1 MILKKLKLWW
11 RKWGFD
17 PQYYLERYAEVREAK
32 LDPWF
37 HYVNYGRKNGYYR
50 SAAAEKKGRSCS
62 KWVNGADMA
71 VISDSSLFDS
81 EWYCREYK
89 LASTAPRRAAEDY
102 IQNWKAGNRN
112 PSEKFSNEEYLL
124 LNPDVAQINVC
135 PLLHYERYGKKEK
148 RPFRLEHLKDFEF
161 PEGTEEINE
170 CFTVRQ
176 STGKKRVGVFASF
189 SKNGR
194 ISRNDISLL
203 SGLREICDYIIYVA
217 DSPLFRDEINRLREY
232 CECCI
237 CTRHQEYDFGSYKL
251 GIRYLRD
258 NNIVNEADTL
268 VILNNSCYGPIYPF
282 SLVAKRMESAG
293 VDFYGLSTSHFPEKH
308 IQSFMYFFNHRV
320 FASSE
325 FNSFFESVKK
335 ELTPSHVIMNYEVKL
350 TGVLERAGF
359 TYETFIQKDWACE
372 IGRSPV
378 PTDSSV
384 ELIQNYSYPLAK
396 VKMIKG
402 AVGADAE
409 KLKSIIE
416 KVNPYLYAVILE
428 DLKS

>member
-1 MILKKLKLWW
+1 MIIRKLKLWW
-11 RKWGFD
+11 RRRKFD
-17 PQYYLERYAEVREAK
+17 PLFYLERYAEVREAK

-37 HYVNYGRKNGYYR
+37 HYVNYGRKNGYFC
-50 SAAAEKKGRSCS
+50 SAEDEKKGRSCS
-62 KWVNGADMA
+62 SRVNAADIA
-71 VISDSSLFDS
+71 VVSGSSLFDFA
-81 EWYCREYK
+81 WYCNEYK
-89 LASTAPRRAAEDY
+89 LTSTDPRQAAEDY

-112 PSEKFSNEEYLL
+112 PSEKFRNEEYLL

-161 PEGTEEINE
+161 PAGTEEFNE
-170 CFTVRQ
+170 CFAARR
-176 STGKKRVGVFASF
+176 STSKKRVGVFAAF
-189 SKNGR
+189 SRDGR
-194 ISRNDISLL
+194 ISRNEISLL
-203 SGLREICDYIIYVA
+203 QGLRDICDYIVYVA
-217 DSPLFRDEINRLREY
+217 DSPLYRDEMERLRTY

-251 GIRYLRD
+251 GIRYLQE
-258 NNIVNEADTL
+258 NKIVNEEDTL
-268 VILNNSCYGPIYPF
+268 VLLNNSCYGPVYPF
-282 SLVAKRMESAG
+282 SLVAERMESAG

-308 IQSFMYFFNHRV
+308 IQSFMYFFTHKV
-320 FASSE
+320 YSSAE

-359 TYETFIQKDWACE
+359 TYDSFIPKDWACE

-378 PTDSSV
+378 PTDNSV
-384 ELIQNYSYPLAK
+384 ELIQKYSYPLAK

-402 AVGADAE
+402 AVGGDAE
-409 KLKSIIE
+409 KLKLIIE
-416 KVNPYLYAVILE
+416 KVNPNLYEIISE